1 MAEKTIRCPFC
12 GEEILAVAKK
22 CKHCGGMIKSEEEL
36 EAEKNFKPLVY
47 GKNKAVKI
55 CTWVICCFLCL
66 SFFFIWYGIDNT
78 PSKAE
83 RQTTET
89 AQATNQEEPK
99 ADTDDSFGRFGSAVG
114 VETTTTETAQEEVIA
129 KSGEMSG
136 GIFYFFGLLVLFP
149 ILQMY
154 AKKFIL
160 DKDHVTIKKGVIFK
174 KKENIQYTKM
184 NNVQQSEFLG
194 FGGVKIFTGND
205 KPVVF
210 DNLENYE
217 YVVEFLQKKINK

>member
-12 GEEILAVAKK
+12 GEEILAIAKK
-22 CKHCGGMIKSEEEL
+22 CKHCGEMIKSEEEL

-55 CTWVICCFLCL
+55 CTWVICCFLC
-66 SFFFIWYGIDNT
+66 FFFFFMWYGIDNA

-89 AQATNQEEPK
+89 AQAPDPEETK
-99 ADTDDSFGRFGSAVG
+99 ADTDDGFGKAVG
-114 VETTTTETAQEEVIA
+114 VETTTTETTEIA

>member
-12 GEEILAVAKK
+12 GEEILAIAKK
-22 CKHCGGMIKSEEEL
+22 CKHCGEMIKSEEEL

-55 CTWVICCFLCL
+55 CTWVICCFLC
-66 SFFFIWYGIDNT
+66 FFFFFMWYGIDNA

-89 AQATNQEEPK
+89 AQAPDPEEPK
-99 ADTDDSFGRFGSAVG
+99 ADTDEDFGKAVG
-114 VETTTTETAQEEVIA
+114 VETTTTETTEIA
-129 KSGEMSG
+129 KSGEISG

-194 FGGVKIFTGND
+194 FGGVKIFTWND